1 MTGTERPWTE
11 RPDWLSQALQTRA
24 ESPTAPASRKPAVR
38 DEPLASG
45 QVRRL
50 DPMDPG
56 TAQPQLVL
64 LTDVD
69 FDQAVAT
76 VLLLSGE
83 VDSGC
88 DVDRLLPREVTG
100 LGYDLVAL
108 SDVAGPAWL
117 VQLGPLLAVVNLSI
131 DELPVAGISLRG
143 EADARWT
150 WKEGQIDALVALTA
164 ECRFQLI
171 DGESPAVVDPVAF
184 DLSVV
189 DVRARSQITLAA
201 VEMLQHDTGF
211 VPAEALSVD
220 PVGQS
225 STAFESFAALWRVV
239 GRHRDRVLPPST
251 GLAAETLVLR
261 EVPNDPLP
269 AVLAQVATRLD
280 SSVRCIHLA
289 TVSSL
294 WGDQDGQD
302 RRALVREVSLAGRR
316 HQLVVSRI
324 DLAEVRVA

>member
-1 MTGTERPWTE
+1 MSDTE
-11 RPDWLSQALQTRA
+11 RPDWLCQALQARA
-24 ESPTAPASRKPAVR
+24 RSRPAPASTEPTVR

-64 LTDVD
+64 LTEVD
-69 FDQAVAT
+69 FKQAVAT

-83 VDSGC
+83 VDSGS
-88 DVDRLLPREVTG
+88 DVDRLLSREVTG

-108 SDVAGPAWL
+108 SDVGGPAWL
-117 VQLGPLLAVVNLSI
+117 VQLGPLLTVVNLSL
-131 DELPVAGISLRG
+131 DELPVAGIALRG

-150 WKEGQIDALVALTA
+150 WKEGMIDALIALTA

-184 DLSVV
+184 DLLVV

-201 VEMLQHDTGF
+201 VHMLEQDTGF
-211 VPAEALSVD
+211 VPAEALDVE

-225 STAFESFAALWRVV
+225 SSAFESFAALWRVV

-251 GLAAETLVLR
+251 GLAADAPVLR

-269 AVLAQVATRLD
+269 AVLSQVAARLD
-280 SSVRCIHLA
+280 SSVRCIHIA

-294 WGDQDGQD
+294 WGDQEGPDP
-302 RRALVREVSLAGRR
+302 RTHFREVSLAGRR

>member
-1 MTGTERPWTE
+1 
-11 RPDWLSQALQTRA
+11 
-24 ESPTAPASRKPAVR
+24 
-38 DEPLASG
+38 
-45 QVRRL
+45 
-50 DPMDPG
+50 MDPG

-64 LTDVD
+64 LTEVD

-83 VDSGC
+83 TDSGS
-88 DVDRLLPREVTG
+88 DVDRLLPRKVTG

-108 SDVAGPAWL
+108 SDVTGPAWL
-117 VQLGPLLAVVNLSI
+117 VQLGPLLARVNLSI
-131 DELPVAGISLRG
+131 DELPVAGIPLLG

-150 WKEGQIDALVALTA
+150 WKEGMIDALVALTA

-171 DGESPAVVDPVAF
+171 DGESPALVDPVAF

-189 DVRARSQITLAA
+189 DVRTRSRITLEA
-201 VEMLQHDTGF
+201 VHMLEQDTGF
-211 VPAEALSVD
+211 LPAEALLVE

-239 GRHRDRVLPPST
+239 GRHSDRVLPRSA
-251 GLAAETLVLR
+251 GVAGDELVLR
-261 EVPNDPLP
+261 EVANDPLP
-269 AVLAQVATRLD
+269 AVLSQIAARLD

-302 RRALVREVSLAGRR
+302 RRSLYRGVTLAGRR